1 MIDVP
6 NALKLALAER
16 RTADAASPAVLTAP
30 DRVVVGDLRIVASL
44 PHRQA
49 DSRILLVLNVDGP
62 DDFADVML
70 VHSATEFAT
79 DRDAIVLA
87 DNSEAAYDL
96 VVQTDL
102 RTVVW
107 TFQIGSRVGR
117 LSEEC
122 VAAIKAWANDHSDGE
137 LRARR
142 SEVAGIDAGTRLA
155 GLLDRRWAFKESEGN
170 TMRQLASD
178 CVEVHLDH
186 GLVWRIHPGLLQP
199 DLLDLADDREALL
212 GELVHWAATRTLS
225 LADDDLEFLLM
236 AGALDVD
243 SWAQFGDLGTDLL
256 MGLQDAV
263 LGGATGV
270 RVGTESESR
279 GLVAATHLDPVDRA
293 ELADSVHNLGAKEPV
308 PS

>member
-1 MIDVP
+1 MSDVP
-6 NALKLALAER
+6 DVLKLALTER
-16 RTADAASPAVLTAP
+16 RTEEAASPDVLPAP
-30 DRVVVGDLRIVASL
+30 DRVVVGDLRIAASL
-44 PHRQA
+44 PHRPA
-49 DSRILLVLNVDGP
+49 DPRIVLVLNVDGP

-87 DNSEAAYDL
+87 ENSGAAYDL

-102 RTVVW
+102 RSVVW

-117 LSEEC
+117 LSEER
-122 VAAIKAWANDHSDGE
+122 VGAIKAWASDHSDGE

-142 SEVAGIDAGTRLA
+142 SEVAGIHTGTRLA
-155 GLLDRRWAFKESEGN
+155 GLLDRRWPFKESEGN

-178 CVEVHLDH
+178 CVEALLDH

-225 LADDDLEFLLM
+225 LTDDDVELLLM

-243 SWAQFGDLGTDLL
+243 SWAQLGDLGTDLL
-256 MGLQDAV
+256 MGLQDVV
-263 LGGATGV
+263 LVGATGV
-270 RVGTESESR
+270 RGDAESEPY

-293 ELADSVHNLGAKEPV
+293 DLSDPVQYLGAKEPV